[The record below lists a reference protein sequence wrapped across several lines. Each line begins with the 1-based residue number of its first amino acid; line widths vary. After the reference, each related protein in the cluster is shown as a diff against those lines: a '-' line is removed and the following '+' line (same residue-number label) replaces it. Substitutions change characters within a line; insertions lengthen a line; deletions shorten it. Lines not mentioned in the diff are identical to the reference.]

1 MGKGNMSARFPRNII
16 PHISDFYSALFLPHI
31 EYLMVVIR
39 CFIILCIGDIC
50 NEVSNNGRYV
60 NEY

>member
-16 PHISDFYSALFLPHI
+16 PHISDCCSALFLPHI

-50 NEVSNNGRYV
+50 NEDSNNGR
-60 NEY
+60 